1 MTDKCSRREFLAKL
15 ARSGLAL
22 TLTPALHALVNRP
35 TPALAQAG
43 TSTVIR
49 VTDSAATSGF
59 TTINSSVVQTMV
71 DAGIKQLTSQASV
84 GDAWKALFPGIT
96 PSSTIGIKINCIY
109 ATGLSSHPEV
119 VDAIINGL
127 QAMDVDGSP
136 FPLNNIIVW
145 DRTDGEM
152 TTAGY
157 TINTSTSGVRYFG
170 TNPSGAGYDSAAT
183 ATVDGNTIHFSKIL
197 SSLCDYLINVPI
209 VKNHGGA
216 GVTFSMKNYYGAIDS
231 PGSLHSTYCNPAI
244 AELNNVPL
252 VTSKTKIVV
261 CDALYGLYQGG
272 PSSGWTGYAF
282 TPNAVYLST
291 DRVAIDYQLL
301 QLINQERAAHPPL
314 SPLTSMAAHIQTAND
329 LGIGTNDPNQITVID
344 ITNPSSTPTPT
355 PTPSPTPSPSPTPTA
370 TPTQTPTPTPTPS
383 RIIDWNQ
390 YA

>member
-1 MTDKCSRREFLAKL
+1 VTDKCSRREFLAKL
-15 ARSGLAL
+15 TRSGLAL

-35 TPALAQAG
+35 TPAFAQSG
-43 TSTVIR
+43 TSTVVR

-59 TTINSSVVQTMV
+59 TTINSSVVQTMI

-96 PSSTIGIKINCIY
+96 SSSTIGIKINCIY
-109 ATGLSSHPEV
+109 ATGLSSHSQV

-145 DRTDGEM
+145 DRTDGEL

-157 TINTSTSGVRYFG
+157 TINTSASGVRYFG
-170 TNPSGAGYDSAAT
+170 TNHFGVGYDSAAT

-197 SSLCDYLINVPI
+197 SNFCDYLINVPI
-209 VKNHGGA
+209 VKNHSGA
-216 GVTFSMKNYYGAIDS
+216 GVTFSMKNYYGAINL
-231 PGSLHSTYCNPAI
+231 PGLLHSNYCNPAI

-252 VTSKTKIVV
+252 VSSKTKIVV

-282 TPNAVYLST
+282 TPNAIYLST

-301 QLINQERAAHPPL
+301 QLINQERAAHSLP
-314 SPLTSMAAHIQTAND
+314 SLTSMAAHIQTAND
-329 LGIGTNDPNQITVID
+329 LGVGTNDPNQITVID
-344 ITNPSSTPTPT
+344 ITNPS
-355 PTPSPTPSPSPTPTA
+355 
-370 TPTQTPTPTPTPS
+370 QS
-383 RIIDWNQ
+383 RVINWNQ